1 MLIPSIDLMGGK
13 IVQLVQ
19 GEKKALEFDDFEEWI
34 GRFANYRLVQLID
47 LDAAIGTGNNR
58 ALLERF
64 TARLPCQVGGGIRSL
79 DDATEILSRGARR
92 IILGSVLVHK
102 NKINVEAAEQFAR
115 QFGSDRLTFAV
126 DSKGGKVA
134 IKGWREVTSISP
146 AEMMRALE
154 SYCGAFL
161 YTHVDTEGLM
171 KGIPLEVVR
180 ALRAVTSRQ
189 LIVAGGITSQEE
201 VNQLDELGID
211 AVVGM
216 AIYSGRMQLESSG
229 A

>member
-1 MLIPSIDLMGGK
+1 
-13 IVQLVQ
+13 
-19 GEKKALEFDDFEEWI
+19 
-34 GRFANYRLVQLID
+34 
-47 LDAAIGTGNNR
+47 
-58 ALLERF
+58 
-64 TARLPCQVGGGIRSL
+64 
-79 DDATEILSRGARR
+79 
-92 IILGSVLVHK
+92 
-102 NKINVEAAEQFAR
+102 
-115 QFGSDRLTFAV
+115 
-126 DSKGGKVA
+126 
-134 IKGWREVTSISP
+134 
-146 AEMMRALE
+146 MMQALE

-216 AIYSGRMQLESSG
+216 AIYSGRMNLESSR